1 MLAYYQA
8 ALTAKMLF
16 GNQVGEIFD
25 EFPYWSEDEILDI
38 RAEQAVSYFNH
49 ISFDEQGG
57 EDDWK

>member
-16 GNQVGEIFD
+16 GNQVGEIFE

-49 ISFDEQGG
+49 ISFDE
-57 EDDWK
+57 